1 MPVEHYGEIYRCRV
15 CGNKVEVVEVGGG
28 TLSCCKKE
36 MQIVE
41 DKPEATANLSD
52 SGG

>member
-1 MPVEHYGEIYRCRV
+1 MPVKHYGEIYRCRV

-28 TLSCCKKE
+28 TLKCCEKE
-36 MQIVE
+36 MQVAE
-41 DKPEATANLSD
+41 AEPDATANLPD